1 MISSEGQTTFSRLF
15 PFLFMLMPFSQ
26 ILHCSFFYLL
36 FYLLFVFPSF
46 VTHIRTQCTVHT
58 HTYIQQSSC
67 RSNAARS
74 QMHIQTH
81 RLLSSSCGLCVCRV
95 RATRARVCMHALLY
109 WCAAVRSACTII
121 CDSVYLSNC

>member
-26 ILHCSFFYLL
+26 ILHCSFFILSSLL
-36 FYLLFVFPSF
+36 FIIRFSF
-46 VTHIRTQCTVHT
+46 IRHTHTHTVHT